1 MMQPLMFASW
11 NDWILAVALVGLA
24 VALLVLGM
32 HSQEATTSQSRR
44 VAADAASTDAPL
56 QQLTNP
62 LPRWWM
68 GLFIAIVGAALLFVL
83 SHPRAAW
90 RERAAPA
97 AAVAMQGQS
106 PQTAGATAQRPGR

>member
-83 SHPRAAW
+83 SHPRQAW
-90 RERAAPA
+90 QVPAVLATASALQGQQAQPSGAPA
-97 AAVAMQGQS
+97 
-106 PQTAGATAQRPGR
+106 QRRQR